1 MTYTFF
7 TEFFIP
13 VNNDK
18 IEAEA
23 LRDHFIYIYGTEISD
38 DDEKFHIT
46 LFQEMVDIIK
56 M

>member
-1 MTYTFF
+1 MAYTFF
-7 TEFFIP
+7 AEFFIP
-13 VNNDK
+13 VNN
-18 IEAEA
+18 
-23 LRDHFIYIYGTEISD
+23 GTEISD